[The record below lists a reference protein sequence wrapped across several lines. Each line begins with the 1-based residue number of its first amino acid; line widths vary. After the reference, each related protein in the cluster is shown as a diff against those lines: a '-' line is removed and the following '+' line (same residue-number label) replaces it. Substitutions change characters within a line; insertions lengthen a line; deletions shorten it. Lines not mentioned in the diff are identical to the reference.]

1 MNLMPIISQLEQ
13 KADED
18 DKMRD
23 GLQYAIDLLRKF
35 AISECEQE
43 IANAKFEINQR
54 TQEVAMP
61 GLFEIPKLKPG
72 GVFRGCKLPFIS

>member
-23 GLQYAIDLLRKF
+23 GLQYAIDLLRKA
-35 AISECEQE
+35 AIRECEQE
-43 IANAKFEINQR
+43 IANEKFQINQR
-54 TQEVAMP
+54 LQEETMF
-61 GLFEIPKLKPG
+61 GLF
-72 GVFRGCKLPFIS
+72 